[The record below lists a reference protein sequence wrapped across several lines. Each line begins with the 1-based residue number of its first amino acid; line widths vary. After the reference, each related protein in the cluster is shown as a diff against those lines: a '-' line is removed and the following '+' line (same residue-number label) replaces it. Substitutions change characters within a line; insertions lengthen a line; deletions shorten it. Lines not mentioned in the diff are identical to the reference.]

1 MRADFNMI
9 PPSTLHSNR
18 ALRATLLEFFIDCS
32 SMSELGKWLESIGES
47 SEGTSA
53 ERRTRLRKATKF
65 VDQDSAKLPRSAMSF
80 LTRYG
85 DEQLT
90 YLCEILQLSTEGQ
103 PDAKVRRV
111 MRHIGFQERWLPP
124 ARMLEDRPLTRAHVR
139 PFVEFHL
146 VSKDARADDEFAM
159 PLIAELIE
167 IFGQKMVHDN
177 RMVGS
182 GTVKE
187 IITAHVGDTIATGVG
202 VMVARPGTGA
212 ELRNVL
218 RKVKIFKAIYKEDL
232 VVMLLPDRLDTLD
245 RRMAMSGLL
254 AEDVAVVVK

>member
-9 PPSTLHSNR
+9 PPATLHSNR

-47 SEGTSA
+47 PEGTSA

-90 YLCEILQLSTEGQ
+90 YLCEILQLSTEGH

-111 MRHIGFQERWLPP
+111 MRHIGTQERWLPP
-124 ARMLEDRPLTRAHVR
+124 RAVLDERPLTRSHVR

-146 VSKDARADDEFAM
+146 VSKDARTDDEFAM
-159 PLIAELIE
+159 PLIAEFIE
-167 IFGQKMVHDN
+167 VYGQKMVLEN
-177 RMVGS
+177 RLVG
-182 GTVKE
+182 TQFKE
-187 IITAHVGDTIATGVG
+187 IITAHVGETIATGVG
-202 VMVARPGTGA
+202 VLVTRPGTGP
-212 ELRNVL
+212 ELRNML
-218 RKVKIFKAIYKEDL
+218 RKVKVFKAIYKEDMI
-232 VVMLLPDRLDTLD
+232 VMLLPDKLDTLD

>member
-1 MRADFNMI
+1 MI

-32 SMSELGKWLESIGES
+32 SMSELGKWLESIGQS
-47 SEGTSA
+47 PEGTSA

-65 VDQDSAKLPRSAMSF
+65 VDQDAAKLPRSAMSY

-103 PDAKVRRV
+103 PDAKVRRI
-111 MRHIGFQERWLPP
+111 MRHIGTLERWLPP
-124 ARMLEDRPLTRAHVR
+124 KTVLEERPLTRAHVR
-139 PFVEFHL
+139 PFVEYHL
-146 VSKDARADDEFAM
+146 VSKDARTDDEFSM
-159 PLIAELIE
+159 PLISELVE
-167 IFGQKMVHDN
+167 VYGQSLVHEN
-177 RMVGS
+177 RVVGS
-182 GTVKE
+182 TVKE
-187 IITAHVGDTIATGVG
+187 VITVHVGETIAIGVG
-202 VMVARPGTGA
+202 VLVARPATSA
-212 ELRNVL
+212 ELRNML
-218 RKVKIFKAIYKEDL
+218 RKVKVFKAIYKDDL
-232 VVMLLPDRLDTLD
+232 IVMLLPDKLDTLD